1 MANRSQFLESFSKKF
16 KTSKRDRGAESRRNG
31 PDEREMARKQGRQ
44 QKMSRYAVDED

>member
-1 MANRSQFLESFSKKF
+1 MANRNQFLESFSRKF
-16 KTSKRDRGAESRRNG
+16 KSKGNRGDEKRRSG